1 MNTHRIYALLRKPA
15 LLAVLVTC
23 SLPSF
28 AQIPFGG
35 LITDKMKNKV
45 KEKLVDKL
53 SDARKNYDETNF
65 NYAISLSDN
74 AGLYETN
81 ELGKRTQ
88 TIAIAYLQSEDKRE
102 ETPRDKAANMN
113 GAGELFYASNKYK
126 LAEFEFLATILAL
139 ETENLTDDMLYPLAL
154 SNLGLLYHTTGRYSL
169 SEEYTT
175 RALEIRKAKAADNAA
190 GYGAS
195 LNNLAVLYKD
205 MGRYDEAEKLFEE
218 SLTITGQAKGKNSM
232 PYGISLNNQ
241 AVLFQTIGRYQDA
254 EPLMKNAIAIAAQNL
269 GDKSPN
275 YIRLITNLALLYKD
289 MGRNEEAEKEYIKAI
304 DIKKK
309 RLGTA
314 HPDYAALLNQQA
326 ALYVQMG
333 KYDKVEELLKK
344 SSDIYLKKFGEN
356 HPSYAGAI
364 SNLGNFYRI
373 SGKLSEAT
381 PLLAKVITIRKNT
394 LGENHAE
401 YIAALENQALLQW
414 QKKEIDG
421 AYELFKQ
428 VLDKDLELV
437 RTFFP
442 SMSEKEKAKFWN
454 KLRPKFQRFNSF
466 ALTARET
473 HPQVVGDMYNYQ
485 LATKAMLLSS
495 ASKIK
500 RQILGSK
507 DEELKKQYLN
517 WLDQKETL
525 AKWYTYSKEELAEQ
539 RINLDS
545 LERVANA
552 TEKELSQKSTLFSE
566 GYEQK
571 AVSFI
576 DIAGKLKPE
585 EAAVE
590 ILHFKRFDV
599 VFRDTTFYAALILTK
614 EKNLPQLVLLENGR
628 ELDTKF
634 FNYYKNCIKQKVED
648 KHSYNQYWRKI
659 EDALAGKKTVY
670 VSLDGVYNQINLNT
684 LQAASGV
691 YLIDSK
697 NLVLLTNTKDLLTMK
712 PATPVAAARSQA
724 MLVGFPA
731 YGAKGKIAP
740 LPGTKVEVDNIKK
753 VLAAKGYPTRTL
765 LQHEA
770 TEDRVKAVNNPR
782 ILHIATHGFFMQDVG
797 EDDEKVFGVEPDKA
811 RENPLLRSG
820 LMLAGAEQ
828 TTGNLDT
835 RQVKS
840 SDNGI
845 LTAYEAMN
853 LPLDK
858 TDVVVLS
865 ACETGLGEV
874 QSGEGV
880 YGLQRA
886 FQVAGASSIIMSL
899 WKVDDTATQQLMSSF
914 YRNWLQTS
922 NKAQAFKTAQQELKA
937 KYKNPYYWGAFVLVG
952 S

>member
-1 MNTHRIYALLRKPA
+1 MNTPYSYASLLKPA
-15 LLAVLVTC
+15 LLVALITC
-23 SLPSF
+23 SFSSI

-35 LITDKMKNKV
+35 LISDKVKNKV

-88 TIAIAYLQSEDKRE
+88 TVAIAYLQGEDNRE
-102 ETPRDKAANMN
+102 ETAREKAANMN

-126 LAEFEFLATILAL
+126 LAEFEFLATILSL
-139 ETENLTDDMLYPLAL
+139 ETEQLTDDMLYPLAL

-169 SEEYTT
+169 AEAYTT
-175 RALEIRKAKAADNAA
+175 RALEIRKEKAAENAA
-190 GYGAS
+190 GYSAS

-205 MGRYDEAEKLFEE
+205 MGRYEEAEKLFEE
-218 SLTITGQAKGKNSM
+218 SLSITEQAKGSTSM
-232 PYGISLNNQ
+232 PYAISLNNQ

-254 EPLMKNAIAIAAQNL
+254 EPLMKNAIAIAGQNL

-304 DIKKK
+304 EIKKK

-326 ALYVQMG
+326 ALYMQMG
-333 KYDKVEELLKK
+333 KYDKVEDLLKK
-344 SSDIYLKKFGEN
+344 SSEIYLKKFGEN

-373 SGKLSEAT
+373 SGKLNEAT
-381 PLLAKVITIRKNT
+381 PLLEKVITVRKNT
-394 LGENHAE
+394 LGENHAD

-421 AYELFKQ
+421 AYTLFKQ
-428 VLDKDLELV
+428 VLDKDLELI

-466 ALTARET
+466 ALTAKQT
-473 HPQVVGDMYNYQ
+473 HPQVIGDMYNYQ
-485 LATKAMLLSS
+485 LATKAMLLTSTN
-495 ASKIK
+495 KIK
-500 RQILGSK
+500 QQILSSK

-552 TEKELSQKSTLFSE
+552 TEKELSKKSTLFSE

-571 AVSFI
+571 AINFTDVAS
-576 DIAGKLKPE
+576 KLKAD
-585 EAAVE
+585 EAAIE
-590 ILHFKRFDV
+590 IMHFKRFDV
-599 VFRDTTFYAALILTK
+599 VFRDTTFYAALVLTK
-614 EKNLPQLVLLENGR
+614 EKNLPQLVLLENGK

-634 FNYYKNCIKQKVED
+634 FNYYKNCIKQKVAD
-648 KHSYNQYWRKI
+648 TYSYTQYWSKI
-659 EDALAGKKTVY
+659 DETLAGKKTIY
-670 VSLDGVYNQINLNT
+670 LSLDGVYNQINLNT
-684 LQAASGV
+684 LQVPSGA
-691 YLIDSK
+691 YLIDNK

-712 PATPVAAARSQA
+712 PGTPVAATKSQA
-724 MLVGFPA
+724 MLVGFPT
-731 YGAKGKIAP
+731 YGTRGKIAP
-740 LPGTKVEVDNIKK
+740 LPGTKVEIDNIKK
-753 VLAAKGYPTRTL
+753 VLATKGYPTKTL
-765 LQHEA
+765 VQNEA
-770 TEDRVKAVNNPR
+770 TENKVKAVNNPR
-782 ILHIATHGFFMQDVG
+782 ILHIATHGFFMQDVA
-797 EDDEKVFGVEPDKA
+797 EDEEKVFGVEPDKA
-811 RENPLLRSG
+811 KENPLLRSG

-828 TTGNLDT
+828 TTENLDT

-886 FQVAGASSIIMSL
+886 FQVAGAKSIIMSL

-922 NKAQAFKTAQQELKA
+922 NKAQAFKIAQQELKA

-952 S
+952 N